1 MYNLKW
7 KTPFLLT
14 LLALSAIISLTFFSK
29 NPKTSSNTVHHIHVH
44 KNIQLAQSHC
54 QDTLYPQLCVSTLS
68 VIPDLAQKSISQIIS
83 STINVTVAEVKASAK
98 NCTEIREDLP
108 ELEPYEKRALED
120 CVQLL
125 DNTIIELKTTLS
137 DLSKKKSRTQ
147 NYNDL
152 QTLLSAAMTN
162 QATCLDGL
170 ARSKKNLRRYVQ
182 ESLHTIARHV
192 SNCLAML
199 NKMKTSSSSSS
210 SSTKSQDIFPEYGA
224 VKNGF
229 PKWIKRRDRAL
240 LQAPLNETK
249 IDLVVAKDGTGN
261 FSTINEALSVAPNS
275 SNTRFVI
282 YIKEGAYYEYIE
294 VVRKKSMIMFL
305 GDGIGKTLIKGN
317 RSVVD
322 GWTTFRSA
330 TVAVVGTG
338 FLAKGITFEN
348 YAGPSKHQAVA
359 VRSGSDLSAFY
370 QCSFVAYQDT
380 LYVHSLRQFYR
391 DCDVYGTVDFI
402 FGNAAVVL
410 QNCNLYA
417 RKPNEK
423 QKNIF
428 TAQGRE
434 DPNQNTGISILGG
447 KIASA
452 ADLIPVESSF
462 KNYLGRPWKEY
473 SRTVIML
480 AHIGSLID
488 PAGFLEWDGTFALS
502 TLYYGEYMNRGPGS
516 NTSARVNWPGYRVIN
531 NSTEASQFTVGNFIE
546 GKEWLPDTGYPFYLN
561 LTAS

>member
-1 MYNLKW
+1 MYSLKR

-14 LLALSAIISLTFFSK
+14 LLAVSAIISLTFFSINLK
-29 NPKTSSNTVHHIHVH
+29 SSSKTVHKIHVH
-44 KNIQLAQSHC
+44 KNIQIAQSHC
-54 QDTLYPQLCVSTLS
+54 EDTLYPHLCVSTLS
-68 VIPDLAQKSISQIIS
+68 LIPDLAQKSISQIIS

-98 NCTEIREDLP
+98 NCTEIREDMP
-108 ELEPYEKRALED
+108 KLEPYEKRALED

-137 DLSKKKSRTQ
+137 DLSPKRSSSQ
-147 NYNDL
+147 NYNNL

-182 ESLHTIARHV
+182 ESLHTIAHHV

-199 NKMKTSSSSSS
+199 NKMKISS
-210 SSTKSQDIFPEYGA
+210 KSKEIFPEYGA
-224 VKNGF
+224 VRDGF

-240 LQAPLNETK
+240 LQAPINETK

-261 FSTINEALSVAPNS
+261 FTTINEALSAAPNS
-275 SNTRFVI
+275 SSTRFVI
-282 YIKEGAYYEYIE
+282 YIKAGAYYEYIE

-330 TVAVVGTG
+330 TVSVVGNG

-348 YAGPSKHQAVA
+348 YAGSSKHQAVA
-359 VRSGSDLSAFY
+359 VRSGSDFSAFY

-391 DCDVYGTVDFI
+391 DCNVYGTVDFI

-410 QNCNLYA
+410 QNCSLYA
-417 RKPNEK
+417 RKPNER

-447 KIASA
+447 KIASG

-473 SRTVIML
+473 SRTVFML
-480 AHIGSLID
+480 THIGSLID
-488 PAGFLEWDGTFALS
+488 PAGFLEWNGTFALS

-531 NSTEASQFTVGNFIE
+531 SSAEASQFTVGNFIE
-546 GKEWLPDTGYPFYLN
+546 GKEWLPDTGFPFYLN